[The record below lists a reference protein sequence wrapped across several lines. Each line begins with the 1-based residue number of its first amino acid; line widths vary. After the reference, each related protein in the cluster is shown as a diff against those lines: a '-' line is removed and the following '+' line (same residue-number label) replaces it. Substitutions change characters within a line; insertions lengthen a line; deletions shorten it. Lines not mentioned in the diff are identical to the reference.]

1 MKAYASIQTAANG
14 VVYSV
19 RYLLDAEE
27 LQAMQAAGLVP
38 MDAAEIVSLQS
49 VVDGLVASFERD
61 CFRAAGGIT
70 Q

>member
-1 MKAYASIQTAANG
+1 MKPYSAFQTAANG
-14 VVYSV
+14 DTYSV

-27 LQAMQAAGLVP
+27 LQALQAAGLVP

-49 VVDGLVASFERD
+49 VVDGLIARFERD
-61 CFRAAGGIT
+61 CYRAAGGVV

>member
-1 MKAYASIQTAANG
+1 MKAYSSNQTTSDG
-14 VVYSV
+14 RTFSV
-19 RYLLDAEE
+19 RYLLTDEE

-49 VVDGLVASFERD
+49 VVDSLIACFERD
-61 CFRAAGGIT
+61 CFRAAGGVV

>member
-1 MKAYASIQTAANG
+1 MKAYSTTATGADG
-14 VVYSV
+14 LAYSV
-19 RYLLDAEE
+19 RYLLEPDE
-27 LQAMQAAGLVP
+27 LAGLQAAGLVP

-61 CFRAAGGIT
+61 CWRAAGGVV

>member
-1 MKAYASIQTAANG
+1 MKAYAADQTAADG
-14 VVYSV
+14 RVFSV
-19 RYLLDAEE
+19 RYLLTDEE

-49 VVDGLVASFERD
+49 VADSLIACFERD
-61 CFRAAGGIT
+61 CYRAAGGVV

>member
-1 MKAYASIQTAANG
+1 MKAYSTTATGADG
-14 VVYSV
+14 LVYSV

-27 LQAMQAAGLVP
+27 LQALQAAGLVP
-38 MDAAEIVSLQS
+38 MNADEIVSLQS

-61 CFRAAGGIT
+61 CYRAAGGIT

>member
-19 RYLLDAEE
+19 RYLLTNAELE
-27 LQAMQAAGLVP
+27 GLQAAGLVP
-38 MDAAEIVSLQS
+38 MNASEVVGLQPL
-49 VVDGLVASFERD
+49 VDGLVASFERD
-61 CFRAAGGIT
+61 CYRAAGGIT